1 MQTPAGRLVRLHH
14 YLVAHAVY
22 ASVLVSA
29 LAVALLAGRMYR
41 SHSLT
46 FSFMM
51 WNLFLAWI
59 PYWSSLWAGRQN
71 DRYPRQWLRLV
82 IPGVVWLAFF
92 PNAPYLLT
100 DIWHLQERP
109 PIPLWYD
116 SSLLSV
122 FALAGL
128 FLAVFSLRT
137 MQRLVRDY
145 GGVLVGWLFVLLAI
159 TLAGLGVYLGR
170 FLRWN
175 SWDLILH
182 PQAVLADI
190 AVRVANPLDHPRALV
205 VTALSAA
212 ILLVTYLALN
222 SSDQRRTPQRPN

>member
-1 MQTPAGRLVRLHH
+1 MQTWTGRLVRLHH

-29 LAVALLAGRMYR
+29 LAIALLAGRMYR
-41 SHSLT
+41 SRSIT
-46 FSFMM
+46 YIFML

-59 PYWSSLWAGRQN
+59 PYWSSLWADRQSEKH
-71 DRYPRQWLRLV
+71 PRRWLRLLA
-82 IPGVVWLAFF
+82 PGLLWLAFF
-92 PNAPYLLT
+92 PNAPYILT
-100 DIWHLQERP
+100 DIMHLQERP

-116 SSLLSV
+116 SSLLVV

-137 MQRLVRDY
+137 MHRLIRIY
-145 GGVLVGWLFVLLAI
+145 GGSLGGWLFVLLAVS
-159 TLAGLGVYLGR
+159 LAGLGVYLGR

-175 SWDLILH
+175 SWDLVLH

-190 AVRVANPLDHPRALV
+190 AVRAANPVDHPRALV

-212 ILLVTYLALN
+212 ILFVSYLALN
-222 SSDQRRTPQRPN
+222 SKDQHRAA